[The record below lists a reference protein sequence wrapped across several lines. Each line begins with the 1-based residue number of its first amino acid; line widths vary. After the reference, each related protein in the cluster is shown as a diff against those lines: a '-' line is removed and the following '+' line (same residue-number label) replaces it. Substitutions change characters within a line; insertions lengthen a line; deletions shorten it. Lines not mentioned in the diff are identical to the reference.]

1 MKKIPFLTFFIALA
15 SCSPKSDLQTV
26 EWRSGSSK
34 ESLEIL
40 KQVDSVTASEASV
53 FSQKVSL
60 RQQQIRGVPVE
71 DTYIKE
77 ISSGSNQLA
86 VRGRI
91 TTIEEKLKDIP
102 LEEYLANKSH
112 IEKRLCTSL
121 PIFRKKA
128 PLSVSL
134 VIAHHKGFY
143 QPLWKVLYVDNQ
155 GVTWEARFNNFLQIQ
170 KVQRVGSHFQDTLA
184 WVFPKGSRKRELQE
198 VVLSG
203 LYANPTLANTRL
215 MVNSQNTSKI
225 VSVMEPL
232 KFNNKDP
239 RFDQVQ
245 AFYFLDES
253 LSWFDSMLGFKIP
266 FVLQAEVQVGF
277 PEKTNSAFYYQGKIR
292 LGAGDDEVYSHLA
305 QDPSVV
311 VHESVHALVD
321 SIAGLPFE
329 GEGGS
334 LNEGFAD
341 FFTAAQLNNPNM
353 GEASYLKGPFR
364 RSVVNAVSLAD
375 KNGGLYHDSGII
387 SGVLWDLKEQ
397 LGSPKGIRIAALT
410 LARLVPGSDFKD
422 FGASLRLVIDSE
434 LAAGELQA
442 ARALLQKRGF

>member
-1 MKKIPFLTFFIALA
+1 MRKLCLVLFIALS

-40 KQVDSVTASEASV
+40 DQVDSKISSEASL
-53 FSQKVSL
+53 FSQKISL
-60 RQQQIRGVPVE
+60 RQQEIRGVPVE

-77 ISSGSNQLA
+77 ISSGANKLA
-86 VRGRI
+86 VRGRV
-91 TTIEEKLKDIP
+91 TSIESKLKDIP
-102 LEEYLANKSH
+102 LEDYLANKGH
-112 IEKRLCTSL
+112 IEKRLRTSL
-121 PIFRKKA
+121 PLFRKKA

-203 LYANPTLANTRL
+203 LYTDPTLANTRL
-215 MVNSQNTSKI
+215 MVSSQNTTR
-225 VSVMEPL
+225 VASVLEPL
-232 KFNNKDP
+232 RFSNKDP

-245 AFYFLDES
+245 AFYFLEES
-253 LSWFDSMLGFKIP
+253 LAWFDSVLAFKIP
-266 FVLQAEVQVGF
+266 FVLHAEVQVGF

-364 RSVVNAVSLAD
+364 RSVVTALALSD
-375 KNGGLYHDSGII
+375 KNGGLYHDSGIV
-387 SGVLWDLKEQ
+387 SGTLWDLKEQ
-397 LGSPKGIRIAALT
+397 FGSQKGIRIAALT

-422 FGASLRLVIDSE
+422 FGQSLRLVIESE
-434 LAAGELQA
+434 LVNPAELQA
-442 ARALLQKRGF
+442 GRAILQKRGF